1 MARKVT
7 PEQVAR
13 MRVLR
18 ERDRLTKA
26 VIAQRLGLSLRTV
39 NYHLN
44 VRHPETPSCMTPAS

>member
-7 PEQVAR
+7 PEVIAR

-18 ERDRLTKA
+18 ERDKLTKA
-26 VIAQRLGLSLRTV
+26 IIAQRLGLSLRTV

-44 VRHPETPSCMTPAS
+44 TKAADQPPCTTPA

>member
-7 PEQVAR
+7 PEVVAR
-13 MRVLR
+13 MKVLR
-18 ERDRLTKA
+18 ERDKLTKA

-44 VRHPETPSCMTPAS
+44 AKAVVQPSCTILAS